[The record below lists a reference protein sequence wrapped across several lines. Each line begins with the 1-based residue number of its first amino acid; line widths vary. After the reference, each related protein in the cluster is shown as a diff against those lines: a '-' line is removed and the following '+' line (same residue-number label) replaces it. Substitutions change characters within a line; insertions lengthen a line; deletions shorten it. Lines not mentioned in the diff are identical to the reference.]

1 MEYSENRKMRKALKR
16 VEALKGFYR
25 HLLVY
30 LCVNIA
36 LFIVRG
42 NVLDFF
48 QRSSPDKDFIEW
60 VDWNILIVPFFWGI
74 GLLFHAAK
82 VFEYKFSFIKTW
94 EQKKLEKFI
103 KEEESN
109 TFKN

>member
-1 MEYSENRKMRKALKR
+1 MEYSENRKMRIAMKK
-16 VEALKGFYR
+16 VEALKGFYT

-30 LCVNIA
+30 LLVNIA

-48 QRSSPDKDFIEW
+48 QRSNPDKSFIEW
-60 VDWNILIVPFFWGI
+60 IDWNILIVPFFWGI
-74 GLLFHAAK
+74 GLSFHAAK
-82 VFEYKFSFIKTW
+82 VFQYKFPFVKNW
-94 EQKKLEKFI
+94 EEKKLEKFI

-109 TFKN
+109 SFKN